1 MATSELSFLRRLAY
15 AAVLTIVALGL
26 LLGGSELCLR
36 LAGYGKSPHFARRI
50 GLPGGGKVIRDNPG
64 CTVPFF
70 SPALARR
77 PEPFRL
83 PAVKPAGTVRIFVL
97 GSSAAMGDPEPS
109 FSLSR
114 VLAVMLRA
122 AWPGTKFEVVNAG
135 ITAINSNL
143 LRGYAA
149 DCAELRPDVFIV
161 YEGQNEVIGPFGPSG
176 VFAPFLRSEDAVR
189 FAVWAKGMRTGQFIS
204 AVGRRLEGA
213 RGLPSEWGG
222 MRMFLNRRIPEGDPR
237 LRYVAEHFRDNL
249 RAIAASARGAGADM
263 LLCTVVT
270 NQRDFAPFM
279 SEHRPG
285 LDAGQLARWQAEF
298 DAGSVAEGKGDVATA
313 ELHYRKALAIDD
325 RYAELEFRLGRLALA
340 EGRDGEA
347 KELLSRARDLDTL
360 RFRTDS
366 KLNTVIREVGTE
378 GLPGVR
384 LIDLASD
391 LAAKSAHGIPGDEFL
406 YEHVH
411 LTLRGTYEAAL
422 DLYPAIASDLE
433 RRGLVRGPVPAPLA
447 YASVRDRLAFT
458 VYEQAMIGI
467 NLINRFRGAPF
478 TGQSDDAYRVALW
491 QRRVSEAESLLE
503 RPEAVPALTEL
514 YRRALAQSPGDWV
527 LERNAGAMLVANH
540 HPAEALPLLE
550 RAEVWIGDDIDTLV
564 ALGWAQEG
572 TGHTAAAEA
581 TFARA
586 RRISPDYPGL
596 PAPARPV
603 R

>member
-1 MATSELSFLRRLAY
+1 MATPELSLYRRLAY
-15 AAVLTIVALGL
+15 SAMLVVFTLAV
-26 LLGGSELCLR
+26 LLGGTELALR
-36 LAGYGKSPHFARRI
+36 LGGYGASPHFARRAA
-50 GLPGGGKVIRDNPG
+50 LPGGGVVIRENLG

-83 PAVKPAGTVRIFVL
+83 EARKPPGTVRIFVL

-114 VLAVMLRA
+114 VLGVMLRA
-122 AWPGTKFEVVNAG
+122 SWPGTRFEVVNAG

-149 DCAELRPDVFIV
+149 DCAELQPDLFVV

-176 VFAPFLRSEDAVR
+176 VFAPFLRSEAAVR
-189 FAVWAKGMRTGQFIS
+189 FGVWAKGTRTGQLIS
-204 AVGRRLEGA
+204 AIGRRLAWG
-213 RGLPSEWGG
+213 RGVPKEWGG
-222 MRMFLNRRIPEGDPR
+222 MRMFLNRRIPEGDPS
-237 LRYVAEHFRDNL
+237 LRSVAGHFRANL
-249 RAIAASARGAGADM
+249 RAIAASAHGAGAET

-285 LDAGQLARWQAEF
+285 LSPNQLAAWKRDFQAGAEAERAG
-298 DAGSVAEGKGDVATA
+298 DASSAEI
-313 ELHYRKALAIDD
+313 HYRSALAIDD
-325 RYAELEFRLGRLALA
+325 RYAELVFRLGRIELAL
-340 EGRDGEA
+340 GRDYQA
-347 KELLSRARDLDTL
+347 RALLSRARDLDTL

-366 KLNTVIREVGTE
+366 RLNDVIREVGTA
-378 GLPGVR
+378 GLPGVA
-384 LIDLASD
+384 LVDLAHD
-391 LAAKSAHGIPGDEFL
+391 LAARSAHGIPGDEFL

-422 DLYPAIASDLE
+422 ALYPAIAADLE
-433 RRGLVRGPVPAPLA
+433 RRGLVKGPSPEPIS

-467 NLINRFRGAPF
+467 NLLNRFRGAPF
-478 TGQSDDAYRVALW
+478 TGQSDDAYRIALW
-491 QRRVSEAESLLE
+491 QRRVNEAEALLR
-503 RPEAVPALTEL
+503 RPDAVPALTEL
-514 YRRALAQSPGDWV
+514 YRQALAQSPGDWV

-540 HPAEALPLLE
+540 RAGEALPLLE
-550 RAEVWIGDDIDTLV
+550 KAEAWIGDDIDTLV
-564 ALGWAQEG
+564 ALGWAQRG
-572 TGHTAAAEA
+572 TGHEAAAEA

-596 PAPARPV
+596 PPPH
-603 R
+603 